1 MNNYWTII
9 AVTIG
14 YLYSRKYGR
23 EAVEKINKFYA
34 EKENQNKK
42 S

>member
-14 YLYSRKYGR
+14 YLYSIKYGR
-23 EAVEKINKFYA
+23 EAIAKINRYNADK
-34 EKENQNKK
+34 KDKQNQ
-42 S
+42 